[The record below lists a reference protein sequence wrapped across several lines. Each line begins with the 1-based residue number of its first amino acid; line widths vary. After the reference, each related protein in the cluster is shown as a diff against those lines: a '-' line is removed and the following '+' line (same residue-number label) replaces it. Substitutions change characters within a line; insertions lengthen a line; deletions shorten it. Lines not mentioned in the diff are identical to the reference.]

1 MDSRPK
7 RKPNR
12 LTGYDYSQPGCYFVT
27 ICSRDREHLFGCV
40 VGADVLIGPHVQL
53 SEIGA
58 IVEQIISQI
67 PSVDKYIVMPNHVHI
82 LLRLPVANNGPMGTS
97 APTQSVPWIV
107 RYLKRTVTMA
117 CGKTVWQRGYHDH
130 IIRSEADYLRIWD
143 YIDTN
148 PAKWREDC
156 YYCQAEGRPG
166 RWRAATWGRPYNML
180 ETCPLIRHDLRSCHL
195 PPGEGLRATARIAPT
210 A

>member
-1 MDSRPK
+1 
-7 RKPNR
+7 
-12 LTGYDYSQPGCYFVT
+12 
-27 ICSRDREHLFGCV
+27 
-40 VGADVLIGPHVQL
+40 
-53 SEIGA
+53 
-58 IVEQIISQI
+58 
-67 PSVDKYIVMPNHVHI
+67 MPNHVHI

-156 YYCQAEGRPG
+156 YYCQAEG
-166 RWRAATWGRPYNML
+166 T
-180 ETCPLIRHDLRSCHL
+180 IL
-195 PPGEGLRATARIAPT
+195 P
-210 A
+210 